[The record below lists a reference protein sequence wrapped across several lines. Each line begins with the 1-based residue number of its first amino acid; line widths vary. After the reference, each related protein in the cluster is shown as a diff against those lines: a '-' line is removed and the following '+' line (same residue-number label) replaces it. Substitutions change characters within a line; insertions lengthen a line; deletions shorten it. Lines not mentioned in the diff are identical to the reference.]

1 MKKMRFGIGGMLMIA
16 AMLVSDSFRVLGV
29 YILAAIL
36 HEMGHILAA
45 FALKIRIKEIILSFS
60 GIRIVTDESLTSYRS
75 ELLLA
80 SAGPA
85 VNIAIFFA
93 VLCCFIPS
101 GGFLQMMEAAGSFM
115 AAETWNFYGAIGFFA
130 LSSAAQAAVNLLPVN
145 SFDGGR
151 IIYCIIARLLDER
164 TASHIL
170 SVTTAV
176 SAFLLWTI
184 ALYLMLRI
192 SAGLGIF
199 VFAACIF
206 AGTIGAREGIR

>member
-1 MKKMRFGIGGMLMIA
+1 MKKMRFGIGGVMMIA

-29 YILAAIL
+29 YVLAALL
-36 HEMGHILAA
+36 HEAGHILAA
-45 FALKIRIKEIILSFS
+45 FALKIEIKEIKLSFS
-60 GIRIVTDESLTSYRS
+60 GVRIITDERLTSYRS

-85 VNIAIFFA
+85 INIAIFFA
-93 VLCCFIPS
+93 VLCYFMPL
-101 GGFLQMMEAAGSFM
+101 GGFLQMMESAGSFM
-115 AAETWNFYGAIGFFA
+115 AAETCSFDGAIGFFA
-130 LSSAAQAAVNLLPVN
+130 LSSAAAAAVNLLPVN

-151 IIYCIIARLLDER
+151 IIYCIIARLFDWR
-164 TASHIL
+164 TASHVL

-176 SAFLLWTI
+176 SAFLLWTV

-206 AGTIGAREGIR
+206 AGTIGTREGIR